1 VVVTYG
7 RELPVARSNEFWVA
21 VMAAKD
27 IAAADKG
34 GTSDPYVQI
43 KVPGKKAKKLVL
55 KTDALKKVC
64 KHFLIF

>member
-7 RELPVARSNEFWVA
+7 RELPVALSNEFWVA

-55 KTDALKKVC
+55 KTDALKKV
-64 KHFLIF
+64 